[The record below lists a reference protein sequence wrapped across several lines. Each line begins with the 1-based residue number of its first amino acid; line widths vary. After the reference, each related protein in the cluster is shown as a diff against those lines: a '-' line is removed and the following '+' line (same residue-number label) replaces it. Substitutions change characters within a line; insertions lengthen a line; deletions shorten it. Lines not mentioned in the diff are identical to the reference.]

1 MDRKLLLLASLLMV
15 FMIPAALS
23 AAEPAGPAQLHQA
36 LPADGAGCAVSQ
48 DLVAQIFGKQ
58 PAAPAK
64 PISPFAA
71 RQEKTW
77 CGACLD
83 ENYCNDICYPCG
95 GEVAACAPGCRPLCF
110 CISC

>member
-1 MDRKLLLLASLLMV
+1 MDRKLLLLACLLVV

-23 AAEPAGPAQLHQA
+23 AAEPAGPPQLHPA
-36 LPADGAGCAVSQ
+36 LPAEGAGCAAGQ

-58 PAAPAK
+58 PAVPAK

-71 RQEKTW
+71 RQERTW
-77 CGACLD
+77 CGSCLD
-83 ENYCNDICYPCG
+83 PDYCNAICPCG

>member
-23 AAEPAGPAQLHQA
+23 AAEPAGPSQLHQA
-36 LPADGAGCAVSQ
+36 APAATGCAAGQ
-48 DLVAQIFGKQ
+48 DLVTQIFGKQ
-58 PAAPAK
+58 PAAPAV
-64 PISPFAA
+64 PVSPFAA

-83 ENYCNDICYPCG
+83 FDCSTVCPCG
-95 GEVAACAPGCRPLCF
+95 GEVTACAPGCRPICF